1 MVTNF
6 GELEH
11 KICHNSAC
19 IRCIS
24 KMLVSNRQF
33 LESHG
38 GTYAY
43 ISGMAVLDVMVTN
56 LENITVSVSSATDLL
71 LIF

>member
-24 KMLVSNRQF
+24 KMIVSN
-33 LESHG
+33 
-38 GTYAY
+38 
-43 ISGMAVLDVMVTN
+43 MVYGIARWHLGLRLAWSSLIVTVSN
-56 LENITVSVSSATDLL
+56 LENIIVFVFSATNC
-71 LIF
+71 F